1 MAGLHAWDAAC
12 CTRQA
17 TFSMSRHLV
26 LPQAEERLVEMQN
39 GCICC
44 TLRDDLAV
52 EVRLP
57 ACLNERS
64 VPRN

>member
-1 MAGLHAWDAAC
+1 
-12 CTRQA
+12 
-17 TFSMSRHLV
+17 MSRHLV

-57 ACLNERS
+57 ACSNERS